1 MSNIRKI
8 SAAALCAALAMSL
21 AGCGN
26 NIAGPDTSY
35 GAEIDGVKIPAG
47 VFISMQMDAYYDAL
61 YYTDPA
67 EETETSET
75 TVSSETTAAS
85 ETEATTTT
93 PFTDK
98 TIEGKEVREW
108 INDEATK
115 LMQEYVAVENKF
127 DELGLSFE
135 DNEKE
140 KITVYM
146 DSLWE
151 YYGQSYEDIGISED
165 SQILIMLNSQKKSL
179 IFDHYYGKGG
189 ETEISEADVK
199 NYLNENY
206 ARINYIK
213 MDLKDGEGNLLKSDG
228 KAEIKEMAEGYIE
241 RIKNGEDMNAV
252 GKEYEDY
259 YDALVEA
266 ASENSGTIN
275 VGDTGTEDAAA
286 DETLT
291 DNTTVISKDG
301 SSPSAAV
308 VEKIFDGS
316 VKAGGVV
323 LVEEDEVYYIVEY
336 LDLFSDASYLEEND
350 SYARHAL
357 KDDEFDALIES
368 WTENQNVV
376 RNEAAY
382 KRYKIE
388 KFMAD

>member
-1 MSNIRKI
+1 M
-8 SAAALCAALAMSL
+8 SAAALCAAIAMSF

-61 YYTDPA
+61 SYTDPA
-67 EETETSET
+67 DEAAAETSET
-75 TVSSETTAAS
+75 TAAETSAAS
-85 ETEATTTT
+85 ETETTTT

-115 LMQEYVAVENKF
+115 YMQEYVAVENKF

-135 DNEKE
+135 NNEKE

-151 YYGQSYEDIGISED
+151 YYGSSYEEIGISKD
-165 SQILIMLNSQKKSL
+165 SQILIMLNSQKKNAV
-179 IFDHYYGKGG
+179 FDHYYGKGG
-189 ETEISEADVK
+189 ETEISEEDVK
-199 NYLNENY
+199 NYLNENN
-206 ARINYIK
+206 ARINYIR
-213 MDLKDGEGNLLKSDG
+213 MELKDGEGNLLKSDG

-259 YDALVEA
+259 YDALVEEA
-266 ASENSGTIN
+266 LKNSSGDSTVLMGETDSE
-275 VGDTGTEDAAA
+275 
-286 DETLT
+286 ETAEEPLT
-291 DNTTVISKDG
+291 DNTAVISKDG
-301 SSPSAAV
+301 YTPSAAV

-316 VKAGGVV
+316 VKTGDVI

-336 LDLFSDASYLEEND
+336 LDLFSDESYLEDND
-350 SYARHAL
+350 STARHAI
-357 KDDEFDALIES
+357 KDEEFDAMIES
-368 WTENQNVV
+368 WTANQNVV

-382 KRYKIE
+382 KRYKLE
-388 KFMAD
+388 KFMAE

>member
-1 MSNIRKI
+1 MSNIKKI
-8 SAAALCAALAMSL
+8 SAAALCAAIAMSF

-61 YYTDPA
+61 SYTDPA
-67 EETETSET
+67 EETEAET
-75 TVSSETTAAS
+75 TASSETSAS

-98 TIEGKEVREW
+98 MIEGKEVREW
-108 INDEATK
+108 INDETTK

-135 DNEKE
+135 NNEKE

-151 YYGQSYEDIGISED
+151 YYGQSYEEIGISED
-165 SQILIMLNSQKKSL
+165 SQILIMLNSQKKTA

-189 ETEISEADVK
+189 ENEISEADVK
-199 NYLNENY
+199 NYLNENN

-241 RIKNGEDMNAV
+241 RIKNSEDMNTV

-259 YDALVEA
+259 YDALIEA
-266 ASENSGTIN
+266 ASESTDDNTA
-275 VGDTGTEDAAA
+275 TGTEEASA
-286 DETLT
+286 DEALT

-316 VKAGGVV
+316 VKTGDVI

-336 LDLFSDASYLEEND
+336 LDLFSDESYLENND
-350 SYARHAL
+350 SSARHAL
-357 KDDEFDALIES
+357 KDEEFDAMIES
-368 WTENQNVV
+368 WTTGQNVV